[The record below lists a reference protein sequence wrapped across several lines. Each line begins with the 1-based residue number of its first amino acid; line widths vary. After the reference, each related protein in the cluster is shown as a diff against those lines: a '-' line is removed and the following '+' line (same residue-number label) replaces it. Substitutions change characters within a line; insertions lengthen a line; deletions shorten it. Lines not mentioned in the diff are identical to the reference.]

1 MTEWSRKQS
10 RVSENLG
17 EWRLWKEKCK
27 RHGEVRCVKRLNF
40 QELMVEF
47 SQEVWVTHWNQKP
60 GPCRCRNNYCLRE
73 WTQNMGPVTRRSC
86 RAQWSWEEW
95 QMKECDL
102 CPHFSSTLV
111 MERLHVLTSFP
122 PTLSCFP
129 KRGKCDEH
137 FLLPREKKHILK
149 GWRMKFVVFFFKFFY
164 CYFPNAIFFL
174 LYSVVTQLYIH
185 VYILFSH
192 IIMLHLMFFSLL
204 RNENVWFSDYLK
216 MKLSSWHLFMKMVAL
231 FWAGIYT
238 LYPTVCSE
246 ILFSFSCSSK
256 SGLGILIGKHSSLN
270 HRFQHRWVLDLVYKQ
285 LV

>member
-1 MTEWSRKQS
+1 MSEVVFLLDGKLYTILYAFLPLCLEECHTSSSTSIDHCELTSGGMTEWSRKQS

-149 GWRMKFVVFFFKFFY
+149 GWRMKFVVFFF
-164 CYFPNAIFFL
+164 
-174 LYSVVTQLYIH
+174 
-185 VYILFSH
+185 
-192 IIMLHLMFFSLL
+192 
-204 RNENVWFSDYLK
+204 
-216 MKLSSWHLFMKMVAL
+216 
-231 FWAGIYT
+231 
-238 LYPTVCSE
+238 
-246 ILFSFSCSSK
+246 
-256 SGLGILIGKHSSLN
+256 
-270 HRFQHRWVLDLVYKQ
+270 
-285 LV
+285 